1 MKLSKPIEIFVIL
14 LPLLLLGNKFGK
26 SGILPIKSEIMDGF
40 YVQGV

>member
-14 LPLLLLGNKFGK
+14 LPLLLLGNKLGK

-40 YVQGV
+40 